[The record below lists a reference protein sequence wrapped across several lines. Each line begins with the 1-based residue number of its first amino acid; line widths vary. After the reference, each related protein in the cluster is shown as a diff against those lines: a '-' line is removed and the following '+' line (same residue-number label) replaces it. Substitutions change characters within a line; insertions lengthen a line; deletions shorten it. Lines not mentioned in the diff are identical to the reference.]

1 MGDFNSQPWSIPIA
15 LLRGY
20 GALRDSFLEAHPTAN
35 DPAPPGLSAASA
47 IETLGMTVDSPL
59 NTWSRGKPI
68 PANVSAAGGKRLDYI
83 FYVPP
88 VWGEAPA
95 IRTASSKVVL
105 TEPIPGRDMSY
116 SDHFGLVSTFVLA
129 NPGSPHTNV
138 TAAPSQGTSQA
149 PLLDTDSGMEAGTD
163 AASVALSGP
172 GSVYELARA
181 ESAGSTAGAIRAA
194 LATLRAYGRL
204 AAKRTRTLE
213 QIVGACILAA
223 VALTVGSAWQPKA
236 WIQPVFTLLAFVLG
250 AGGAT
255 ALYTGWLW
263 GRWERG
269 KLDEVMG
276 EMEMELR
283 VMEEREG
290 GRR

>member
-20 GALRDSFLEAHPTAN
+20 GALRDSFLEAHPSAN
-35 DPAPPGLSAASA
+35 DPAPPGLSAAAA

-88 VWGEAPA
+88 LRGEAPA
-95 IRTASSKVVL
+95 IRCASSRVIL

-129 NPGSPHTNV
+129 PGSPNMRAASH
-138 TAAPSQGTSQA
+138 APSQGTSHA
-149 PLLDTDSGMEAGTD
+149 PLLDTDSGMET
-163 AASVALSGP
+163 ASVALSGP

-223 VALTVGSAWQPKA
+223 LALTVGSAWQPKA
-236 WIQPVFTLLAFVLG
+236 WIQPVFTLVAFVLG

-290 GRR
+290 R